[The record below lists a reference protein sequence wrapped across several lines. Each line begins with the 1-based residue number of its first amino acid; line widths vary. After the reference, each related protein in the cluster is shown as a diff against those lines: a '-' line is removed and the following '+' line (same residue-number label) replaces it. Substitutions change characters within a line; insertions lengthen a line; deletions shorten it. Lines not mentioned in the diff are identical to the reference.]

1 MSKTTDH
8 FNIDERL
15 DKLLEAQERD
25 REAQERNRKAL
36 EKYIEAQERDR
47 KAQSIRQKEF
57 DESLVELRKNVKES
71 AKESNKLEKNIN
83 KFVGESDNK
92 WGKFI
97 EILTSSSA
105 LRLLKD
111 RGIDIEVV
119 STRVRDFSPNRRWEI
134 DVLAVNGKEAV
145 AIEVKRYLRKQ
156 DVDEFIKTLH
166 QFKVQHKEC
175 AKKIL
180 YGGVAYLEC
189 EEKVSKY
196 AEQKGLFVFQ
206 ATGNSAILDNKS
218 TFNPK
223 PIKIIDKN

>member
-25 REAQERNRKAL
+25 REAQERNRETL
-36 EKYIEAQERDR
+36 EKYIEAQEN
-47 KAQSIRQKEF
+47 RQKKF
-57 DESLVELRKNVKES
+57 DESLVKLR
-71 AKESNKLEKNIN
+71 KNIN

-166 QFKVQHKEC
+166 QFKAQHKEC

-206 ATGNSAILDNKS
+206 ATGNSAILDNKLS
-218 TFNPK
+218 FNPK
-223 PIKIIDKN
+223 PIKTGEDK

>member
-1 MSKTTDH
+1 MSKTNDH

-25 REAQERNRKAL
+25 REAQN
-36 EKYIEAQERDR
+36 
-47 KAQSIRQKEF
+47 IRQKKF
-57 DESLVELRKNVKES
+57 DESLVELR
-71 AKESNKLEKNIN
+71 KNIN

-166 QFKVQHKEC
+166 QFKAQHKEC

-223 PIKIIDKN
+223 PIKTGEHK

>member
-25 REAQERNRKAL
+25 RETL
-36 EKYIEAQERDR
+36 EKYIEAQN
-47 KAQSIRQKEF
+47 IRQKKF
-57 DESLVELRKNVKES
+57 DESLVELR
-71 AKESNKLEKNIN
+71 KNIN

-166 QFKVQHKEC
+166 QFKAQHKEC

-223 PIKIIDKN
+223 PIKTIDKN